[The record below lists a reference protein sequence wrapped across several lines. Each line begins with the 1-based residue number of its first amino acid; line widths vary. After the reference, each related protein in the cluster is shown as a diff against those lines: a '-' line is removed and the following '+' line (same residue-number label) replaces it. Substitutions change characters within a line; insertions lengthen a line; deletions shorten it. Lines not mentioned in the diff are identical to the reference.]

1 MSDPF
6 EFAKQR
12 RARLPVEVNP
22 RTGLDYIVTQE
33 GRLGLAD
40 LDAAVEVRLRYIPDR
55 HIVTRAV
62 FVDYLLALAEY
73 DWSSL
78 EDLGQTMLGDLNSE
92 LVPRWV
98 QLILTA
104 RPGGELHH
112 VVLEDRQPKWDN
124 PKLLARLQ
132 PH

>member
-1 MSDPF
+1 MNDPF

-12 RARLPVEVNP
+12 RARVPVEVNP

-33 GRLGLAD
+33 GHLGMAGF
-40 LDAAVEVRLRYIPDR
+40 DAAIEVRLRYIPDR
-55 HIVTRAV
+55 DIVARAV
-62 FVDYLLALAEY
+62 FADYLLALAEY

-78 EDLGQTMLGDLNSE
+78 EDLGQTMLSDLNSE

-104 RPGGELHH
+104 RPGGELHN